1 MEKNFTISSAL
12 RGGWEALK
20 PNFLVLVGLMIGYT
34 FVVSLI
40 TWPSAIHPQN
50 LTLLVVT
57 RLITMIIGVTF
68 SLGYLKMCLE
78 AVDGNEPT
86 LSAFP
91 ETFRFILPYLVAA
104 ILATIVI
111 ALGLILLIIPGLY
124 IGIRLQFFP
133 LYMIEGEGMMES
145 IKKSWNLTK
154 GNILKLALL
163 FLICLGIFIAG
174 LIVFIV
180 GALVSAVWCQLIITY
195 TYRLLLQD
203 QQESEQLNLSTDIS

>member
-1 MEKNFTISSAL
+1 
-12 RGGWEALK
+12 
-20 PNFLVLVGLMIGYT
+20 
-34 FVVSLI
+34 
-40 TWPSAIHPQN
+40 
-50 LTLLVVT
+50 
-57 RLITMIIGVTF
+57 
-68 SLGYLKMCLE
+68 MCLE